1 MLIYIYHNVVLV
13 FFFTW
18 TIYQYLY
25 MCTCRYYLPVF
36 IHVYMYYIP
45 LFIHMY
51 MYLIFTSIYTCVHV
65 LFTSICTADY
75 IFNMEMLHVN
85 HHGRNN
91 MIYCMCTMCS
101 FALIITNKTWWIN
114 NSNIFQNLW
123 QLPISHFVY
132 FRPGWKNYEELMGK
146 STEEFEVH
154 VFRTKFLNPNILLTW
169 TWKLKWSLVSIL
181 SLNVTG
187 TLTVKLFT
195 FSLASLMP
203 PILSNLLKSK
213 WLLIY
218 ATMHHC

>member
-85 HHGRNN
+85 YHRHNHVYNVSLCFNYHQWTNLKLGE
-91 MIYCMCTMCS
+91 
-101 FALIITNKTWWIN
+101 LIIQTFFKTFN
-114 NSNIFQNLW
+114 NFQYLILFILD
-123 QLPISHFVY
+123 QD
-132 FRPGWKNYEELMGK
+132 GK
-146 STEEFEVH
+146 
-154 VFRTKFLNPNILLTW
+154 I
-169 TWKLKWSLVSIL
+169 
-181 SLNVTG
+181 
-187 TLTVKLFT
+187 
-195 FSLASLMP
+195 M
-203 PILSNLLKSK
+203 KS
-213 WLLIY
+213 
-218 ATMHHC
+218 